1 MKWKIVILP
10 VAKKQLAAIKDR
22 RIQEVIRRRID
33 RLEHEPDRQG
43 KPMRDELVGFRSIRA
58 VGQRYRIL
66 YTLEEQQVTVLVVTV
81 GIRKEG
87 DKQDVYAVARFLLQR
102 NMLYMPDNSP
112 EA

>member
-1 MKWKIVILP
+1 MKWKIIILP
-10 VAKKQLAAIKDR
+10 VAVKQLTAIKDR
-22 RIQEVIRRRID
+22 RIQEVIRRRIES
-33 RLEHEPDRQG
+33 LEHEPDRQG

-66 YTLEEQQVTVLVVTV
+66 YMLEEQQVTVLVVTV

-87 DKQDVYAVARFLLQR
+87 DKQDIYAVAKYLLQR
-102 NMLYMPDNSP
+102 NMLYIRDNSP

>member
-10 VAKKQLAAIKDR
+10 VAVKQLTAIKDR
-22 RIQEVIRRRID
+22 RIQEVIKRRIES
-33 RLEHEPDRQG
+33 LEHEPDRQG

-66 YTLEEQQVTVLVVTV
+66 YVLEEQQVTVLVVTI

-102 NMLYMPDNSP
+102 NMLYIPDSSA
-112 EA
+112 EE